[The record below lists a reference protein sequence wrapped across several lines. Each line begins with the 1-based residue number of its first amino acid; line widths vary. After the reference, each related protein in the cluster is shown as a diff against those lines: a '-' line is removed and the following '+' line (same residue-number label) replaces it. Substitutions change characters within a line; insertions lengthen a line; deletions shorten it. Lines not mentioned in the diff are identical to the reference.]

1 MKNDDELIMSGM
13 WASDDMKWMSLE
25 LCTYRYIHIA
35 KNLFECKWDHWEES
49 IEEERR
55 QTLKMIGCGMGFCW
69 SHQWCR
75 LRNNHEKT
83 QKTQGRVVSQKSGK
97 KEFQR
102 SDQTLKI
109 QGKGKWYFNY
119 YVDFPTYRLL
129 FTSERAAFMRT
140 EWEVEKWR

>member
-55 QTLKMIGCGMGFCW
+55 QTLKNGWLWNGILLESSVMQAKKQSW
-69 SHQWCR
+69 
-75 LRNNHEKT
+75 KT

-102 SDQTLKI
+102 SAQTLKI